1 MKGEWESYL
10 VIKKTPKNP
19 KTISKKGQKLQ
30 KKEMQM
36 PWGGVEQLTPISS
49 TWGVSVGFKIKDLC

>member
-36 PWGGVEQLTPISS
+36 P
-49 TWGVSVGFKIKDLC
+49 